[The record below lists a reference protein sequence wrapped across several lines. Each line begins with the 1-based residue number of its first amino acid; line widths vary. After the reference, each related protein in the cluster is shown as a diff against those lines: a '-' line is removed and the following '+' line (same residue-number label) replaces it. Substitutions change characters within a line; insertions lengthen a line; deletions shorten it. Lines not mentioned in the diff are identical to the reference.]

1 MFKILKMFRDNEDPE
16 MGYVDAKAFETL
28 SKTECLK
35 IINKYGINGIK
46 LCRMGNIDPSPEC
59 LCRLAYFRA
68 RCARKWG
75 APQKYQSR
83 GSQQGKRL
91 RRKKSQR

>member
-68 RCARKWG
+68 RCARNEELLRNIRVRG
-75 APQKYQSR
+75 A
-83 GSQQGKRL
+83 GKE
-91 RRKKSQR
+91 KG